1 MENGTMQGPYRGPKN
16 RLACREAF
24 YEALSRLSCGKG
36 KKEGEEKK
44 PSKDAQKTA

>member
-1 MENGTMQGPYRGPKN
+1 MMNCTEQGLYRGPKN

-36 KKEGEEKK
+36 KKVEEEKK
-44 PSKDAQKTA
+44 ATKDAHKSA

>member
-1 MENGTMQGPYRGPKN
+1 MENGAIQGTYRGPRN

-36 KKEGEEKK
+36 KKEEEEKK
-44 PSKDAQKTA
+44 PSKDAQKEA